1 VALAVG
7 LGFAGVVAVVRPSFT
22 LAIPV
27 ALIATVG
34 AGFYAMA
41 MIWLRKIG
49 PGESPEAVILHF
61 SLVAL
66 VTNLLLALPVWR
78 WPDWRS
84 GMFLLGAGLGGGGA
98 QVAMT
103 RAYSL
108 HRAAPVSALSGLGI
122 VLTYLLAIPA
132 LGDRPTPWQVGG
144 SLLVI
149 AAGILL
155 AFTSKSESSA
165 IRTVG

>member
-1 VALAVG
+1 
-7 LGFAGVVAVVRPSFT
+7 
-22 LAIPV
+22 
-27 ALIATVG
+27 
-34 AGFYAMA
+34 

-49 PGESPEAVILHF
+49 PGESPEAVVLHF

-66 VTNLLLALPVWR
+66 ATLLVMALPVWR

-84 GMFLLGAGLGGGGA
+84 GLFLVGAGLGGGGG
-98 QVAMT
+98 QITMT

-122 VLTYLLAIPA
+122 VLTHLLAIPVF
-132 LGDRPTPWQVGG
+132 GERPSGWQIAG

-149 AAGILL
+149 AASVIL
-155 AFTSKSESSA
+155 A
-165 IRTVG
+165 IGREPAPTPVRGQG